1 MISNTYTVKV
11 GSQKVAQHMPIDIA
25 MLLVEAMFDHWF
37 NATNLAIT
45 IEREENTTNEKVETQ
60 SDKVR

>member
-1 MISNTYTVKV
+1 MSADTYTVKV
-11 GSQKVAQHMPIDIA
+11 ESLTVAQHMAIDIA
-25 MLLVEAMFDHWF
+25 MLLVEAMFGHWF

-45 IEREENTTNEKVETQ
+45 IEREDNKTSEMVKTE